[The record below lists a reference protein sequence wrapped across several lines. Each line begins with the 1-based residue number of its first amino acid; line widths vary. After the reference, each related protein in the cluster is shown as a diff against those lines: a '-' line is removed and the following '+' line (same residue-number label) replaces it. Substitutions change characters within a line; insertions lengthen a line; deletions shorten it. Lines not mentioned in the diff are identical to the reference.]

1 MVDQWKK
8 IEKYAYLG
16 IAVSLIILVA
26 ISSVSY
32 QGLVRIQNDFKW
44 VVSTR
49 EVLLNFSYFL
59 SSLKDAEMGQR
70 GFLLTGQE
78 RHLRPYKYVE
88 EGVKSHFKSLRI
100 IAGDNVA
107 QQTKIDTCEKLV
119 TEKLQELQ
127 KLISLQKDK
136 GPEAVK
142 KVILTGT
149 GKQFMEEIQ
158 ALAMEMDKKERV
170 LLDQRSKSIAVRI
183 KLDAVVKIAAIII
196 LLITAI
202 LIVSRVSYLFRI
214 YKKAMTKQI
223 ELVDMKSNFVSNV
236 SHELRTPLKAIRE
249 SISIVLDES
258 AGQVNDEQKEFL
270 TVSKKNV
277 DRLARLINDILD
289 FQKLDAG
296 KTKLN
301 TRNNNLNE
309 VVKEVYELMLQPAK
323 NKGLSF
329 TVKLESKLPKIKF
342 DRDKIIQV
350 LINIVN
356 NAIKFTEKGAV
367 TITTIAKGNALYV
380 SVHDT
385 GPGITEEDLSK
396 IFNRFEQAS
405 GNKHKKKGGAGLG
418 LSISKD
424 IVRLHKGKIWVES
437 EFGKSTT
444 VWFLLPIIECR
455 KSQ

>member
-1 MVDQWKK
+1 MADQWKK

-26 ISSVSY
+26 ISSISY
-32 QGLVRIQNDFKW
+32 QSLIRIQDDFNW
-44 VVSTR
+44 VTNTR
-49 EVLLNFSYFL
+49 EMLLNLSYFL
-59 SSLKDAEMGQR
+59 SNLKDAEMGQR

-78 RHLRPYKYVE
+78 SYLEPYKYVE
-88 EGVKSHFKSLRI
+88 KGVKSHFKGLRI
-100 IAGDNVA
+100 IAGNNIA

-119 TEKLQELQ
+119 AEKLQELQ

-136 GPEAVK
+136 GPEAVRE
-142 KVILTGT
+142 VMLTGT

-158 ALAMEMDKKERV
+158 ALAMEMDKDERV

-183 KLDAVVKIAAIII
+183 KLDAVVKIAAMII
-196 LLITAI
+196 LLIAAI

-214 YKKAMTKQI
+214 YKNAMIKQT

-249 SISIVLDES
+249 SISIVLNGS
-258 AGQVNDEQKEFL
+258 AGQVNDEQKKFL

-277 DRLARLINDILD
+277 DRLARLINDVLD

-301 TRNNNLNE
+301 THKNNLNE
-309 VVKEVYELMLQPAK
+309 VVKEVYELMLQPAE

-329 TVKLESKLPKIKF
+329 TMKLDSQLPEIKF

-350 LINIVN
+350 LTNIVD
-356 NAIKFTEKGAV
+356 NAVKFTEKGAV
-367 TITTIAKGNALYV
+367 TITTSAKGNALYL
-380 SVHDT
+380 SVQDT
-385 GPGITEEDLSK
+385 GLGIAEEDLLK

-405 GNKHKKKGGAGLG
+405 DNKYKKTGGAGLG

-424 IVRLHKGKIWVES
+424 IIRLHKGKIWAES
-437 EFGKSTT
+437 EFGKGTT
-444 VWFLLPIIECR
+444 VWFLLPIIERR
-455 KSQ
+455 KC